1 MLVYSPTFLFAIP
14 GGLML
19 VMGLGVLTWL
29 GVDNS
34 LPETATGWAIG
45 SAVLALVGAQ
55 VLQLGLFARTFAVAH
70 LNEHDPALERLWKR
84 LRLEHGL
91 AASGALFVIG
101 AGVAMY
107 SLFNGFPD
115 PRLGL
120 LGMTLVALGVQG
132 AFGSFF
138 LSVLGRSAP
147 RHRPHREPDRELDA
161 VEHP

>member
-14 GGLML
+14 GGLMCM
-19 VMGLGVLTWL
+19 VGLGALTWL
-29 GVDNS
+29 GADNA

-45 SAVLALVGAQ
+45 SAALALVGAQ
-55 VLQLGLFARTFAVAH
+55 VLQLGLFARTFAIAH
-70 LNEHDPALERLWKR
+70 LHERDPTLERLWQR

-91 AASGALFVIG
+91 AAAAAVLIVGL
-101 AGVAMY
+101 GVAIY

-138 LSVLGRSAP
+138 VSVLGRSAP
-147 RHRPHREPDRELDA
+147 RQRPR
-161 VEHP
+161 